1 MDDLTED
8 DDPLPMGWELFQKV
22 VYEFITEIDDVE
34 ITLVVCE
41 TIFLVNIIINFF
53 LQANDD
59 SKTPLK

>member
-1 MDDLTED
+1 
-8 DDPLPMGWELFQKV
+8 MGWELFQKV
-22 VYEFITEIDDVE
+22 VYEFIITIDDVE

-41 TIFLVNIIINFF
+41 TIFLFNMIINFF